1 MAQGHAGHIEG
12 EIVKE
17 PREFFQRVAQGFFD
31 GFFYNDPPCPPRI
44 LCDLISGYFLKEITM
59 YPLGEL

>member
-17 PREFFQRVAQGFFD
+17 PRGFFQRVAQGFFD
-31 GFFYNDPPCPPRI
+31 GFFYNVSPMPPQDT
-44 LCDLISGYFLKEITM
+44 L
-59 YPLGEL
+59 